1 MGEVSGMKI
10 GGMENIF
17 YEFIVMDFIVGRTQ
31 VRSRRQA
38 AQNRFGF
45 KRFGIVIERMKRAAE
60 FVEVFVTEIIMTDD
74 DCAEE
79 DDQAK
84 KERGPE
90 RLSTCRIG
98 HVHDNFLV
106 FNELLNHLLY
116 CPGPDLSI

>member
-1 MGEVSGMKI
+1 MK
-10 GGMENIF
+10 NVF
-17 YEFIVMDFIVGRTQ
+17 YELIMKDFFVGK
-31 VRSRRQA
+31 RQA
-38 AQNRFGF
+38 RSGRQIAEKGLGF
-45 KRFGIVIERMKRAAE
+45 ERFGIVIERMKRAAE
-60 FVEVFVTEIIMTDD
+60 LVEVFVTEIIMTDD
-74 DCAEE
+74 GGAEE
-79 DDQAK
+79 SEQRK